1 MSTLEAALAEDR
13 KLIME
18 FRLEAGCLGP
28 DGESH
33 IDTFC
38 QRLNEHFAKTDANFM
53 IWKFIP
59 RHDRS
64 LPEKQYKINGK
75 KISREQAHKYLAM
88 FGRDIQ
94 KFEDNIDQTLAELIN
109 QYLGY

>member
-1 MSTLEAALAEDR
+1 MPTPETPLTEDK
-13 KLIME
+13 KLLIE

-28 DGESH
+28 DGANH
-33 IDTFC
+33 IDAFC
-38 QRLNEHFAKTDANFM
+38 KQANEHFAKIDANFM
-53 IWKFIP
+53 IWEITP

-75 KISREQAHKYLAM
+75 KISREQAQKYLAM
-88 FGRDIQ
+88 FERDIQ
-94 KFEDNIDQTLAELIN
+94 KFEDNIDETLGELIN